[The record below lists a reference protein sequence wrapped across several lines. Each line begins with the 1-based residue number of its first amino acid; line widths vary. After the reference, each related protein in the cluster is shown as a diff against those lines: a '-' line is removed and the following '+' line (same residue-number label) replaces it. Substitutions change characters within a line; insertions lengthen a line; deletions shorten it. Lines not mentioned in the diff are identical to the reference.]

1 MEPLTVEQLQSL
13 GFDIAYK
20 KRKGEKVFSCACHTD
35 YQVDDLVGNFFD
47 NPPTFKEL
55 VERIADKA
63 TEREKSRISE
73 KLAEQAK
80 QMLD

>member
-1 MEPLTVEQLQSL
+1 MEPLTIEQLKSL

-20 KRKGEKVFSCACHTD
+20 KRKGKQVFYCACHAD
-35 YQVDDLVGNFFD
+35 WDVDNLVGFFFG

-55 VERIADKA
+55 VEQIAERATEKERNRIADKW
-63 TEREKSRISE
+63 
-73 KLAEQAK
+73 LK